1 MLSEL
6 SPVGKKINNL
16 QQIKI
21 SAQFNE
27 WFTMI
32 TYYKTATTIIIIVN
46 MNLLK
51 IFISNLETVGGYTE
65 M

>member
-1 MLSEL
+1 
-6 SPVGKKINNL
+6 
-16 QQIKI
+16 
-21 SAQFNE
+21 
-27 WFTMI
+27 MI

>member
-1 MLSEL
+1 VTLEEEMLSEL

-27 WFTMI
+27 
-32 TYYKTATTIIIIVN
+32 
-46 MNLLK
+46 
-51 IFISNLETVGGYTE
+51 
-65 M
+65 